1 MAKAKARKTVG
12 VYERPPPS
20 KWPKVLAVI
29 AALLIIVAVVLVLA
43 SRADAAIETPSF
55 VRSAMAAETPAPPQ
69 AV

>member
-20 KWPKVLAVI
+20 KWPKVLAIIV
-29 AALLIIVAVVLVLA
+29 ALLVIVAVVLVLA
-43 SRADAAIETPSF
+43 SRAEAAAPSGNS
-55 VRSAMAAETPAPPQ
+55 VPSAMAAETPAPPQ